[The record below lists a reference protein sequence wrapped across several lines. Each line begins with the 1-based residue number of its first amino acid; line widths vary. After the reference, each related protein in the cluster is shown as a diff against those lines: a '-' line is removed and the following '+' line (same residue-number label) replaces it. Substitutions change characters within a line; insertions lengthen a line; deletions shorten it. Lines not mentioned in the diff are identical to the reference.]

1 MEIVANKDVE
11 LFKIL
16 KNESKREENTLEM
29 VASESIQPNEALYLA
44 GSAFNNKTAV
54 GRIGNQRLKGS
65 IYADEVE
72 KLCKDRVMQIFGAE
86 HANVVTYSGSVANF
100 CAYNAVL
107 NPGDRVLALDP
118 VTGSH
123 QSHGGKNNISSKLY
137 SFKYFGLN
145 EQTLDIDYEGA
156 DRICKEFRPKLI
168 VIGSAAYS
176 RKIDYARL
184 ADIAHKNGAFL
195 MADIAHFS
203 GLVAGGVSPDPVPYA
218 DIVTAST
225 TKTMCGPHSGFIMC
239 KKELAQRVEDSVY
252 PGYVA
257 SLHLQTISA
266 MAYAIGRAKSAEFVE
281 LMQKIVHN
289 AKYMC
294 LALQKRGFDIFTG
307 GTDCHMFLVDLRPF
321 GIDGVTFADRLERAG
336 INVNSKGIP
345 FDDSVVA
352 RGIRAGTTVLTQ
364 RKMSEKEMDEIAD
377 LFLMLAQKDGE
388 NRVEE
393 ALNKVK
399 ALCEK
404 FPIKDII

>member
-1 MEIVANKDVE
+1 MNLKDTE
-11 LFKIL
+11 LFEIL
-16 KNESKREENTLEM
+16 ANEQLREEYTLEM
-29 VASESIQPNEALYLA
+29 VASESIQPEDALYLA

-65 IYADEVE
+65 VYADELE
-72 KLCKDRVMQIFGAE
+72 KLCKDRVMQVFGAE

-145 EQTLDIDYEGA
+145 KQSLDIDYEGA
-156 DRICKEFRPKLI
+156 ESLCKEFKPKLI
-168 VIGSAAYS
+168 VIGSAAYP
-176 RKIDYARL
+176 RKIDYKRL
-184 ADIAHKNGAFL
+184 GDIAHENGALL
-195 MADIAHFS
+195 MVDIAHFS

-239 KKELAQRVEDSVY
+239 KKELAQHIEDSVY

-257 SLHLQTISA
+257 SLHLQTVAA
-266 MAYAIGRAKSAEFVE
+266 MAYAIGRAKSEEFVE
-281 LMQKIVHN
+281 LMKNIVHN
-289 AKYMC
+289 AQYMC
-294 LALQKRGFDIFTG
+294 KALQKRGFEIFTD

-321 GIDGVTFADRLERAG
+321 GIDGVTFADRLEKAG
-336 INVNSKGIP
+336 ISVNSKGIP
-345 FDDSVVA
+345 FDESPIA
-352 RGIRAGTTVLTQ
+352 RGIRAGVTVLTQ
-364 RKMSEKEMDEIAD
+364 RKMGEREMDEIAD
-377 LFLMLAQKDGE
+377 IFLLLAQDDGE
-388 NRVEE
+388 GRIDE
-393 ALNKVK
+393 AQMKVK
-399 ALCEK
+399 ELAK
-404 FPIKDII
+404 NFPIKDIL